1 MIAMGLVNCVTG
13 PRVKGGCC
21 LFWCLR
27 RSVRSRHDARS
38 MPGHHTHV
46 HKLSGRSAA
55 KTKQV
60 TLSHAVAHPGTS
72 QASRI
77 NTRTHSQPASAS
89 RTSLGQVILRS
100 PHDAMRSHALSTP
113 PDRAAPHASLAGVLL
128 RPWSRA
134 TACAPPPAASHQT
147 TGTHTHTHTHT
158 RPLRSKG
165 EPNGRPRR
173 WLLSPAYGQLPG
185 SAPVAASNSSSS
197 LSQSRLASVTMST
210 RRSTLNLSR

>member
-60 TLSHAVAHPGTS
+60 TLSHAVAHTGTRPLESTLAHTPS
-72 QASRI
+72 QRAPAARHSGRSSSGHRT
-77 NTRTHSQPASAS
+77 TRCDPMHS
-89 RTSLGQVILRS
+89 
-100 PHDAMRSHALSTP
+100 
-113 PDRAAPHASLAGVLL
+113 LL
-128 RPWSRA
+128 RQTARRRTQAWLVCCRA
-134 TACAPPPAASHQT
+134 PGREPQHVRRLPPPLTRLQ
-147 TGTHTHTHTHT
+147 THTHTHTHT